1 MSTAVHLK
9 MLQVNVDH
17 VFETQQYQS
26 LLYTSFTMLW
36 KLHLTLILCVC
47 VLSTTFVTKNEIFFA

>member
-36 KLHLTLILCVC
+36 KLHLTLILYVCVC
-47 VLSTTFVTKNEIFFA
+47 